1 MGKMIQ
7 VAVVEDVKDTRENL
21 VRVISADK
29 HFQVSATASTL
40 TEGLALLSE
49 RPADVLLVDL
59 GLPDGSGIDLIR
71 NAAER
76 YEDMDIM
83 VITVFGDERNVV
95 RAIEAGA
102 SGYLLKDGE
111 TETIAES
118 IMQLVE
124 GGSPISPGI
133 ARYLLKRFQ
142 SPSLSPSSP
151 SLSATDTG
159 CEKPD
164 FSLTKREQE
173 VLNLIAKG
181 FRYDEIA
188 ELLSLSTHTITSHIK
203 NLYKKLAVHS
213 RGEAVF
219 EATRLGLLT
228 R

>member
-1 MGKMIQ
+1 MSGIIQ
-7 VAVVEDVKDTRENL
+7 VAVVEDVRETRDKL
-21 VRVISADK
+21 VRSISANE
-29 HFQVSATASTL
+29 QLRVSSTASTL
-40 TEGLALLSE
+40 AEGMALLSA

-71 NAAER
+71 NAADR
-76 YEDMDIM
+76 YDDMDIM

-95 RAIEAGA
+95 QAIEAGA

-111 TETIAES
+111 TETIAQS
-118 IMQLVE
+118 ILQLVG

-142 SPSLSPSSP
+142 GP
-151 SLSATDTG
+151 ATGLPASDSDRAT
-159 CEKPD
+159 PD

-188 ELLSLSTHTITSHIK
+188 GLLNLSAHTITSHIK

-213 RGEAVF
+213 RGEAVY

>member
-151 SLSATDTG
+151 SLSAIDTV
-159 CEKPD
+159 CENPD

>member
-1 MGKMIQ
+1 MSGIIQ
-7 VAVVEDVKDTRENL
+7 VAVVEDVRETRDKL
-21 VRVISADK
+21 VRSISANE
-29 HFQVSATASTL
+29 QLRVSSTASTL
-40 TEGLALLSE
+40 TEGLALLSA

-71 NAAER
+71 NAADR
-76 YEDMDIM
+76 YDDMDIM

-95 RAIEAGA
+95 QAIEAGA

-111 TETIAES
+111 TETIAQS
-118 IMQLVE
+118 ILQLVD

-142 SPSLSPSSP
+142 GP
-151 SLSATDTG
+151 ATGLPASDSDRAS
-159 CEKPD
+159 PD
-164 FSLTKREQE
+164 FALTKREQE

-188 ELLSLSTHTITSHIK
+188 GLLNLSSHTITSHIK

-213 RGEAVF
+213 RGEAVY

>member
-40 TEGLALLSE
+40 AEGLALLSE

-76 YEDMDIM
+76 FADMDIM

-142 SPSLSPSSP
+142 SPSSPSP